1 MRRVRFQNSNSN
13 NPLPKFAVGVNQIVS
28 NYTLQPSK
36 YDDQELRAMQRSPKK
51 RDGSSS
57 LFSILTRQLFWEN
70 TSHQS

>member
-1 MRRVRFQNSNSN
+1 MRRVRIQNSNN
-13 NPLPKFAVGVNQIVS
+13 NPLAMFAVGVEQIVGDHMS
-28 NYTLQPSK
+28 QPSK

-51 RDGSSS
+51 LAGTGS